1 MNIGIFGGGFGLYGY
16 LPAAIHNGFKVQT
29 LSKYKEIIES
39 RSDISHYLSEINFF
53 DTELELFD
61 ASKSIVIARN
71 PSSQYQLMTS
81 SNLDDKIFF
90 LEKPLATSKDL
101 HTKFLKKLGRNK
113 TLFKIAYIFLYTEW
127 YLKIL
132 ALFKTNPNIIIN
144 INWMVNSRSVGWK
157 TNSNSGGGIA
167 KFYGIHFLPLL
178 YKFQISQ
185 KDIFCSIESPSKL
198 LIKAN
203 LFKIKVSIEEN
214 SFFEVEVIENGKIIY
229 SWDGMNPFSKEG
241 ISPNYTDPRIE
252 LLEKHLSSK
261 IDNSSSQESVEL
273 EEFVVEVLYENLLAG
288 KEHTFAGVE

>member
-1 MNIGIFGGGFGLYGY
+1 
-16 LPAAIHNGFKVQT
+16 
-29 LSKYKEIIES
+29 
-39 RSDISHYLSEINFF
+39 
-53 DTELELFD
+53 
-61 ASKSIVIARN
+61 
-71 PSSQYQLMTS
+71 
-81 SNLDDKIFF
+81 
-90 LEKPLATSKDL
+90 
-101 HTKFLKKLGRNK
+101 
-113 TLFKIAYIFLYTEW
+113 
-127 YLKIL
+127 
-132 ALFKTNPNIIIN
+132 
-144 INWMVNSRSVGWK
+144 MVNSRSVGWK